1 MLWDYIIVG
10 GGLSGSVVSNRL
22 LQQDSSLKILL
33 IEAGPNANDQNL
45 WPNATNT
52 MGGTYDWDLTSIP
65 QVHVDN
71 RPITLA
77 QGKALGGG
85 TLINMGLWTRGD
97 RSEYDIWGET
107 VGDKRW
113 SYDGLLPYMKKT
125 ESYWNQSINAQQHG
139 YEGKVHLQTP
149 TSTNRTYPL
158 RQKVLES
165 WEQIGVSALPSLDA
179 NAGDITGVAEFSEC
193 RDKGRRQTASA
204 VYSLDG
210 ITVLTNTIVAKVL
223 ITGPEGSPSASGI
236 QLDNGTSI
244 LGKEVILAT
253 GAVHTPQLLMLSGI
267 GPEAELSKHSIPV
280 KKDLADVGKN
290 YADHI
295 LSPSAWKVKN
305 PDQGWALGS
314 SNPVFKSAANAL
326 GSPSDFVVTTSI
338 KGEGL
343 AKAIEA
349 DEGKA
354 PSPDHP
360 LLRNGAFFE
369 HIMLYT
375 GSTNGSRVSFSGI
388 SLSPTSR
395 GSITLASA
403 NIHDSPV
410 IDPKYLATAVDRY
423 VYREGIRQEVAIAGG
438 ADTVLGREILDGE
451 AQPQGVSEPY
461 TTESTDEYI
470 DSRVRA
476 SARSV
481 HHPMGTAAMGKVVDT
496 NLRVKGVCGLRVVD
510 ASVLPVVIPA
520 HLMVAVYAMAEQAA
534 EIILQ
539 DQKQC
544 TKCIPAP
551 GKGKNGT
558 AIAK

>member
-1 MLWDYIIVG
+1 
-10 GGLSGSVVSNRL
+10 
-22 LQQDSSLKILL
+22 
-33 IEAGPNANDQNL
+33 
-45 WPNATNT
+45 
-52 MGGTYDWDLTSIP
+52 
-65 QVHVDN
+65 
-71 RPITLA
+71 
-77 QGKALGGG
+77 
-85 TLINMGLWTRGD
+85 MGLWTRGD

-236 QLDNGTSI
+236 QLDNGTST

-423 VYREGIRQEVAIAGG
+423 VYREGMRQEVAIAGG

-551 GKGKNGT
+551 WQGQERHCHCQIKDRQQ
-558 AIAK
+558 AVLL